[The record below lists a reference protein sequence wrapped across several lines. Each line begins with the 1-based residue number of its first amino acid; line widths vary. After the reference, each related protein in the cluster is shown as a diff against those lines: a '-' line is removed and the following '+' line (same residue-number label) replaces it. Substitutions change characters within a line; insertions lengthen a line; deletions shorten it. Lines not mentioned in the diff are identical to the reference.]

1 MGMDYLHLLN
11 FLFML
16 MTASAPTYIALTIRG
31 SNKRLYYLSVG
42 LAVFAV
48 VHSFYHLAEFLEM
61 GYLGDNFFLPLSVIL
76 LVIHGMYYLR
86 SGA

>member
-1 MGMDYLHLLN
+1 MDYLHLLN

-31 SNKRLYYLSVG
+31 SNKRLCYLSIG

-48 VHSFYHLAEFLEM
+48 VHSFYHVAEFIQM
-61 GYLGDNFFLPLSVIL
+61 GDLGDDFFLPLSVVL
-76 LVIHGMYYLR
+76 LVIYGVYYLR

>member
-1 MGMDYLHLLN
+1 MDYLHLLN
-11 FLFML
+11 FFFML

-31 SNKRLYYLSVG
+31 SNKRLCYLSVG

-48 VHSFYHLAEFLEM
+48 AHSFYHLAEFLEM
-61 GYLGDNFFLPLSVIL
+61 GDLGDNFLLPLSVAL
-76 LVIHGMYYLR
+76 LVIYGIYYLR